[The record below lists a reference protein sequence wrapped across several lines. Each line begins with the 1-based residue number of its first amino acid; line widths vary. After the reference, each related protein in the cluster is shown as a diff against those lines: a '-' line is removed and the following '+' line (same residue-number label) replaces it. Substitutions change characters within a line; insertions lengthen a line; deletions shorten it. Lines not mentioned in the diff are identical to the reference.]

1 MVTLCNCIYVTK
13 LGYHVFCLQREQ
25 RELEQQNKEQHDL
38 DQPDLDQLAED
49 KVDKEEELSVVK
61 DLRSNKKKE
70 NKEKQKKKASEV

>member
-1 MVTLCNCIYVTK
+1 MFQRCYAF
-13 LGYHVFCLQREQ
+13 GLQREQ
-25 RELEQQNKEQHDL
+25 RELEQRKKEQLDVDQRDL
-38 DQPDLDQLAED
+38 DPLGDD

>member
-1 MVTLCNCIYVTK
+1 MLQK
-13 LGYHVFCLQREQ
+13 HHAFCLQRAL
-25 RELEQQNKEQHDL
+25 RELEQHKKDHRDV
-38 DQPDLDQLAED
+38 DQLDLEQLGED